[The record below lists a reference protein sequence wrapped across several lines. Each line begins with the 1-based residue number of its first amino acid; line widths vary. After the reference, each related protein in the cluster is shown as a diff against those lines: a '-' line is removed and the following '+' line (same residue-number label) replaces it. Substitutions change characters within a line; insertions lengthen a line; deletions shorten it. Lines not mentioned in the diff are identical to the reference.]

1 MSVKLRS
8 DEKNENVIGRPNCL
22 LCEIG
27 VAKLNGSVK
36 RLTKIL
42 SRLLAVSVCAQWE
55 CNENSDIRKVF
66 NDCGISIYGL
76 NSKA

>member
-42 SRLLAVSVCAQWE
+42 
-55 CNENSDIRKVF
+55 
-66 NDCGISIYGL
+66 
-76 NSKA
+76 